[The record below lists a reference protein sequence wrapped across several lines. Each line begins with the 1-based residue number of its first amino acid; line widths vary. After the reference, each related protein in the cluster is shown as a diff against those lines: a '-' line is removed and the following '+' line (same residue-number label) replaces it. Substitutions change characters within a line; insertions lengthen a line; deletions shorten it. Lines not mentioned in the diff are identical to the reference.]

1 MAQLIFFADDEKNI
15 RDLIEVFLKQD
26 GYDVEVFPEGES
38 LLRACTARRPDLV
51 VVDVMMPGKDGLTV
65 CQTLRDRD
73 PELPIIIVSAKDSP
87 YDRVRGF
94 ASGSDDYL
102 VKPFLPL
109 ELVFRIKAL
118 LKRKEVPASGVS
130 SDNEAFSFQSLR
142 MYPARRRV
150 ELDGR
155 ELALTPNEFDF
166 LLYMV
171 KNQDRAV
178 SRDEL
183 LKEIWQMDWET
194 DTRAAD
200 DLVKRIRRKLRERHS
215 PVYIETVWGF
225 GFRLTKRENAEE
237 ERH

>member
-1 MAQLIFFADDEKNI
+1 MAQLIYFADDEKNI

-65 CQTLRDRD
+65 CQILRDRD

-118 LKRKEVPASGVS
+118 LKRKEVPAAGAS
-130 SDNEAFSFQSLR
+130 SANEAFSFLSLQ
-142 MYPARRRV
+142 MYPARRRA

-171 KNQDRAV
+171 K
-178 SRDEL
+178 SR
-183 LKEIWQMDWET
+183 T
-194 DTRAAD
+194 A
-200 DLVKRIRRKLRERHS
+200 
-215 PVYIETVWGF
+215 P
-225 GFRLTKRENAEE
+225 
-237 ERH
+237 

>member
-1 MAQLIFFADDEKNI
+1 MAQLIYFADDEKNI

-51 VVDVMMPGKDGLTV
+51 VVDIMMPGKDGLTV
-65 CQTLRDRD
+65 CQTLRDTD
-73 PELPIIIVSAKDSP
+73 PELLIIIVSAKDSP

-118 LKRKEVPASGVS
+118 LKRKEVPASAAS
-130 SDNEAFSFQSLR
+130 SANEAFSFQSLR

-150 ELDGR
+150 ELDDR
-155 ELALTPNEFDF
+155 EFALTPNEFDF

-178 SRDEL
+178 SREEL

-200 DLVKRIRRKLRERHS
+200 DLVKRIRRKLRERGS
-215 PVYIETVWGF
+215 AVYIETVWGY
-225 GFRLTKRENAEE
+225 GFRLTKRETTE
-237 ERH
+237 ERG